1 MSPFLNPSL
10 PTMPT
15 WVGGID
21 LMDQHHAYYPVG
33 HPSVKWWRYVCWWLF
48 QSAMINAYNVFKET
62 QKQQGQPK
70 NHEAHQIFLAG
81 CSACLVCRQ
90 ICETEGTCAA
100 CVYGG
105 CHSITPSFTCC
116 LQVSW
121 QEAKLFSVPEQQAPY
136 TKGIRHS
143 VELWM
148 SSVLCSPVQ
157 SPMLCSVSSSTGTAA
172 LNRYMCEL
180 YRCEL

>member
-1 MSPFLNPSL
+1 MLVAL
-10 PTMPT
+10 P
-15 WVGGID
+15 ISH
-21 LMDQHHAYYPVG
+21 DQCLH
-33 HPSVKWWRYVCWWLF
+33 CF
-48 QSAMINAYNVFKET
+48 QANSET
-62 QKQQGQPK
+62 TGAAK
-70 NHEAHQIFLAG
+70 NHEAHQFLTG

-90 ICETEGTCAA
+90 ICETEGTCPV

-105 CHSITPSFTCC
+105 YHSIRPSFTCC

-121 QEAKLFSVPEQQAPY
+121 LEAKLFSVPEQQAPY

-143 VELWM
+143 VKLWM

-180 YRCEL
+180 YRCEP